1 MRFLLD
7 ENVHQGLLPFLNGLG
22 HEVLRSPKGLANGA
36 VFAHAVSDHRA
47 LVTHD
52 KDFAERPPLVS
63 HPGIVL
69 LRILPKELGQLKA
82 ALERL
87 LADKPSAEL
96 LRDRLFL
103 VFPDHHDEFPFKAEY
118 LPFS

>member
-7 ENVHQGLLPFLNGLG
+7 ENVHQGLLWFLKGLS
-22 HEVLRSPKGLANGA
+22 HDAVRSPKGLSNGA
-36 VFAHAVSDHRA
+36 VFAHAVSDHRT
-47 LVTHD
+47 LLTHD
-52 KDFAERPPLVS
+52 RDFAERPPLAS

-87 LADKPSAEL
+87 LADKPSTEL
-96 LRDRLFL
+96 LTDRLFL
-103 VFPDHHDEFPFKAEY
+103 VFPDHHDELPFKAEY
-118 LPFS
+118 IPFS